1 MDNDFR
7 LIDKLIKYTN
17 NFNRVFPINLVINL
31 DKDIIIERIDYCINN
46 NVLYDDKL
54 FYLNEV
60 QIMSDNVF
68 NSLISLIIESLN
80 SVGYNYKDYYIEYKN
95 TNNSFN
101 KHLEYLILTMLSNQR
116 WGNNNIIDNYS
127 KILDIFDNFDYKK
140 LMNINVD
147 KVINDL
153 GNIHCTNINIK
164 KQIESIP
171 YNINVLKEIENEYGS
186 LDKYYRNREVWDIA
200 NNFDCGKYKLK
211 QVGKSITFDY
221 LKKLGIDCC
230 KSTNNIE
237 LLFGSNKLCI
247 VDNYK
252 ATEKQVIIFICKLS
266 KLNNM
271 KESEVEFILE
281 NFCNLFCNNN
291 CSMCKLKDICNC
303 NKSMR

>member
-7 LIDKLIKYTN
+7 IIDKLIKYTN
-17 NFNRVFPINLVINL
+17 NFNRIFPIKLVINL
-31 DKDIIIERIDYCINN
+31 DKDIIIQRIDYCINN

-68 NSLISLIIESLN
+68 NCLISLIINSLN
-80 SVGYNYKDYYIEYKN
+80 SIGYNYKDYYVEYKN
-95 TNNSFN
+95 KNNSFN

-116 WGNNNIIDNYS
+116 WGNNNIVDNYS
-127 KILDIFDNFDYKK
+127 KILDIFDNFDYMK

-147 KVINDL
+147 KVINEL
-153 GNIHCTNINIK
+153 SNIHCTNINIR

-171 YNINVLKEIENEYGS
+171 YNINILKEIEKEYGS
-186 LDKYYRNREVWDIA
+186 LDKYYRNMEVWDIA

-221 LKKLGIDCC
+221 LKKLEIDCC

-237 LLFGSNKLCI
+237 LLFCGNKLSI

-252 ATEKQVIIFICKLS
+252 ATEKQVVLFICKLS

-271 KESEVEFILE
+271 K
-281 NFCNLFCNNN
+281 
-291 CSMCKLKDICNC
+291 
-303 NKSMR
+303 KSRSRIYIRKFL

>member
-252 ATEKQVIIFICKLS
+252 ATEKQVIIFTCTKRE
-266 KLNNM
+266 M
-271 KESEVEFILE
+271 EILRKSQIKY
-281 NFCNLFCNNN
+281 NLIE
-291 CSMCKLKDICNC
+291 L
-303 NKSMR
+303 